1 MLRPR
6 ADHPASSTPGP
17 VPPSPS
23 PLALPADYKALKAL
37 VRQGEGMHLEFK
49 LKAAHPE
56 KIVREIVAFANAQG
70 GLLLVGVGDDKSIPG
85 VKFADEDEYILTRA
99 ITKYCHPAISYT
111 YQKIAVTDERDVLA
125 LSIGPSPDRPHYVV
139 DDPAQP
145 AGKAYV
151 RVKDR
156 SVQASREVREVLKG
170 ERKGRSVRF
179 GYGEKEKLLMQYLA
193 GHPYVTVGQFAAL
206 ANIPRQLASRTLVLL
221 VLASVLK
228 INPDEA
234 EDRFSP
240 ADIPG

>member
-1 MLRPR
+1 MLRTR
-6 ADHPASSTPGP
+6 ADQPSSSPTGP
-17 VPPSPS
+17 VTPTPS

-125 LSIGPSPDRPHYVV
+125 LSIAPSPDRPHYVV
-139 DDPAQP
+139 DNPAQP

-151 RVKDR
+151 RVRDR

-170 ERKGRSVRF
+170 ERKGRNVRF

-193 GHPYVTVGQFAAL
+193 DHPSVTVAQFAAL
-206 ANIPRQLASRTLVLL
+206 AGIPRQLASRTLVLL

-234 EDRFSP
+234 EDRFCLT
-240 ADIPG
+240 DIPG